1 MKKKG
6 QIMKRLVMSVIMLL
20 AAIAFTQAQQTIP
33 GSNSQ
38 PLYGV
43 RHFVSLTGNDTL
55 AIWHSEDSTFFQSTD
70 PVTWYN
76 SIRVDKL
83 AIGSITNP
91 AERLDVSGKIALDGT
106 QVAYRPTAFTG
117 TLILGDGGGSLD
129 TGADYNTF
137 VGIGAGQNN
146 TTGSYNTANGYQ
158 AGRYFTGSSALT
170 RPNSSIFLGYNTM
183 ALADSG
189 TNEIVIGY
197 NAVGVGSNSVVLG
210 NDSIATTVLKGNV
223 GIGTTNPT
231 KKLDVN
237 GDIRSTNIE
246 IGGDVFFKGLTR
258 STKNDVVF
266 FDENDGKLY
275 YDSGESIGTDD
286 QTLAID
292 SLNRVFDISL
302 ENGNTVSFQDTFTDA
317 DADATNEL
325 QSISGSGFD
334 LSTNDLTIG
343 IENGLNETVDLS
355 ALDNSGTDDQS
366 ISGSGFNTLT
376 NDLTIGI
383 ENGLNETV
391 DLSALDNSG
400 TDDQTLAIDSLNR
413 VFDISLE
420 NGNTVS
426 FQDTFTDA
434 DADATNELQ
443 SISQTG
449 DVINISDDPSS
460 VDLSHYLDNTDDQS
474 ISGSGFDLSTND
486 LTIGIEDGLNETVN
500 LSVLDNPG
508 TDDQSISGSGFN
520 TLTNDLTIGIE
531 NGLNETVDLS
541 ALDNSGSWTWNGY
554 SIDNST
560 SINTLGGNGLTV
572 NTFSETS
579 NSVTTTYELGTPSTI
594 TGSTTN
600 GTTSSSHTH
609 DLDFAIDDA
618 TDTDIEGQSGPP
630 LAIGQILK
638 WDGQN
643 WINDSA
649 YIEVNDMILS
659 SHYYTAQN
667 TFQRIY
673 ETDITA
679 SQEIGTTYEIDISGG
694 WEFDGNADVEII
706 WYNLDQAGFATIASF
721 NLIGSSN
728 PPVAFDANIKVTLRN
743 DELGRVRT
751 YTYLDWKDQVGNI
764 WMYRHYGSVLDNLAG
779 AGESIELRVKVHQ
792 VDGYIAVEQGETK
805 ILK

>member
-1 MKKKG
+1 
-6 QIMKRLVMSVIMLL
+6 
-20 AAIAFTQAQQTIP
+20 
-33 GSNSQ
+33 
-38 PLYGV
+38 
-43 RHFVSLTGNDTL
+43 
-55 AIWHSEDSTFFQSTD
+55 
-70 PVTWYN
+70 
-76 SIRVDKL
+76 
-83 AIGSITNP
+83 
-91 AERLDVSGKIALDGT
+91 
-106 QVAYRPTAFTG
+106 
-117 TLILGDGGGSLD
+117 
-129 TGADYNTF
+129 
-137 VGIGAGQNN
+137 
-146 TTGSYNTANGYQ
+146 
-158 AGRYFTGSSALT
+158 
-170 RPNSSIFLGYNTM
+170 
-183 ALADSG
+183 
-189 TNEIVIGY
+189 
-197 NAVGVGSNSVVLG
+197 
-210 NDSIATTVLKGNV
+210 VLKGNV

-343 IENGLNETVDLS
+343 IE
-355 ALDNSGTDDQS
+355 
-366 ISGSGFNTLT
+366 
-376 NDLTIGI
+376 
-383 ENGLNETV
+383 
-391 DLSALDNSG
+391 
-400 TDDQTLAIDSLNR
+400 
-413 VFDISLE
+413 
-420 NGNTVS
+420 
-426 FQDTFTDA
+426 
-434 DADATNELQ
+434 
-443 SISQTG
+443 
-449 DVINISDDPSS
+449 
-460 VDLSHYLDNTDDQS
+460 
-474 ISGSGFDLSTND
+474 
-486 LTIGIEDGLNETVN
+486 DGLNETVN
-500 LSVLDNPG
+500 LSALDNSG

-579 NSVTTTYELGTPSTI
+579 NSVTTEYELGTPSTI

-609 DLDFAIDDA
+609 ALDFAIDDA

-643 WINDSA
+643 WINDNGS
-649 YIEVNDMILS
+649 YIGVNDMILS
-659 SHYYTAQN
+659 DHTYTAQN
-667 TFQRIY
+667 TYQAIY

-679 SQEIGTTYEIDISGG
+679 SRESGTTYEINIVGE
-694 WEFDGNADVEII
+694 WEFDGNADVEIN
-706 WYNLDQAGFATIASF
+706 WVNLDQAAFATIASF
-721 NLIGSSN
+721 NLIGGSN
-728 PPVAFDANIKVTLRN
+728 IDVMFDAKIKVTLRN
-743 DELGRVRT
+743 GDDGSGYNT
-751 YTYLDWKDQVGNI
+751 YTYLDWKDQTGNG
-764 WMYRHYGSVLDNLAG
+764 WMYKQHNSVNSDLSG
-779 AGESIELRVKVHQ
+779 AGETIELRVKVRQ